1 MIKCSLD
8 AAGGVF
14 AERPGHKRAADER
27 RTATMD
33 RSSLKKLL
41 TDVRDGR
48 TSVEEAFAKIR
59 HLPYEDIGAS
69 KIDHHRTLR
78 RGFPEVIYCQGKT
91 PEQALAAFRELAGHN
106 GRVLATRVSP
116 ETASLIKTELPEA
129 QYRPEARILFLS
141 RTEIKPRWG
150 RIAVLSAGTSDLPVA
165 EEAALTAELLENEV
179 SRIYDVG
186 VAGIHRLFSHLE
198 ELERARVLI
207 VVAGMEG
214 ALPGVVAGLTDR
226 PVIAV
231 PTSTGYGASFGGLS
245 ALLTM
250 LNTCSP
256 GVGVVNIDNG
266 FGAAVLAHLITRSG
280 DEKP

>member
-1 MIKCSLD
+1 MGYGFKEKGEPS
-8 AAGGVF
+8 A
-14 AERPGHKRAADER
+14 
-27 RTATMD
+27 MD
-33 RSSLKKLL
+33 KKGIEKLL

-48 TSVEEAFAKIR
+48 TGVDEAIEKLKY
-59 HLPYEDIGAS
+59 LPYEDIGSA
-69 KIDHHRTLR
+69 KIDHHRALR
-78 RGFPEVIYCQGKT
+78 RGFPEAVFCQGKT
-91 PEQALAAFRELAGHN
+91 PEQSLAAFRELSGHN
-106 GRVLATRVSP
+106 SRVLATRVSP
-116 ETASLIKTELPEA
+116 ETASLIRSEIPAAQYCPEA
-129 QYRPEARILFLS
+129 KILYLS
-141 RTEIKPRWG
+141 QTEIKPRWG
-150 RIAVLSAGTSDLPVA
+150 RIAVLSAGTSDTPVA

-179 SRIYDVG
+179 ARVYDVG
-186 VAGIHRLFSHLE
+186 VAGIHRLFPYLE

-231 PTSTGYGASFGGLS
+231 PTSTGYGAGFGGLS

-280 DEKP
+280 GERE